1 MKCSHCQLEFK
12 ESELFKEV
20 INHKELYFC
29 CTGCARVYALLLDL
43 NLESFYDKLN
53 DSTLAPVT
61 PQDSMSALELEQAL
75 EENNKGDFIL
85 NLLLEKTHCN
95 ACLWLNQKVLERL
108 KGVKKVSVNFTT
120 HHLQIVFDKSL
131 NPKEI
136 VQKIES
142 LGYGAKIYNAKNYAL
157 KAQKEQRSYLLT
169 LSVGFFA
176 TMNLMFIAIA
186 KYASYG
192 GASYGGAS
200 YGGASYGGASYGAG
214 MDKLMQ
220 RNLDLVSLFLS
231 LLVLVV
237 VGRFFIKGAFYGLK
251 NGVLGMDLSVSFG
264 ALSAF
269 VYSIYAMLVS
279 QETYFEASSTIL
291 TLVFGSKFL
300 ELKAKLFANEKCLA
314 LESHEIHSVIVVEN
328 GKQIEKHPKDVAIGS
343 VVLVPSGAKIALDG
357 VLLNHASVDASLIS
371 GEFKPLELGVNDQ
384 ILGGYVNVGVPFS
397 YQVSADFQNSRL
409 SSLLETLKKSFL
421 EKPLIESSANK
432 IADIFSKA
440 VLFLAFISFLLWQFG
455 LGGNF
460 EKALMVCISVLVIS
474 CPCAFALATP
484 IALVIGVFKNPLI
497 VFKEALFLETLAKVK
512 KIFIDKTGTLTQ
524 KEVLLKEKIIYEEFD
539 ERLLKS
545 LLKVREHLAHSAI
558 LKSLD
563 SDEVSLEKIEFFAH
577 GLKANYHNETLLVGS
592 LKFLNAMGVNI
603 KAKESANIMVGFAK
617 NKTLCALFILEE
629 RLKNNAKEVIQF
641 LQNKGL
647 ELEIL
652 SGDNE
657 SSVKECA
664 KKLGISNYHANLTPE
679 DKAQIINSYKGVCA
693 MIGDGNNDA
702 LALKQASVSLG
713 FEKSALS
720 KSACDIL
727 LLEENLS
734 LLRKAFDNAQKVY
747 QVVLQ
752 NIVLSLIYNA
762 ILIPVAMLGYIN
774 PLIASLSMSASSL
787 LVVLNSLRLKRS

>member
-20 INHKELYFC
+20 INHKELHFC

-75 EENNKGDFIL
+75 EENNKSDFIL

-136 VQKIES
+136 IQKIES

-169 LSVGFFA
+169 LGVGFFA

-192 GASYGGAS
+192 GAG
-200 YGGASYGGASYGAG
+200 YGGASYGAG

-269 VYSIYAMLVS
+269 VYSVYAMLVS

-300 ELKAKLFANEKCLA
+300 ELKARLFANEKCLA
-314 LESHEIHSVIVVEN
+314 LESHEIHSVIVVEKD
-328 GKQIEKHPKDVAIGS
+328 KQIEKHPKDVAIGS
-343 VVLVPSGAKIALDG
+343 VVWVPSGAKIALDG
-357 VLLNHASVDASLIS
+357 VLLSNASVDASLIS
-371 GEFKPLELGVNDQ
+371 GEFKPLELGVNDL

-409 SSLLETLKKSFL
+409 SGLLETLKKSFL

-440 VLFLAFISFLLWQFG
+440 VLFLAFVSFLLWQFG
-455 LGGNF
+455 LGGDF

-524 KEVLLKEKIIYEEFD
+524 KEVLLKEKIIYKEFD

-545 LLKVREHLAHSAI
+545 LLKTREHLAHSAI
-558 LKSLD
+558 LKTLN
-563 SDEVSLEKIEFFAH
+563 SDEVNLEKIEFFAH
-577 GLKANYHNETLLVGS
+577 GLKASYQNETLLVGS

-603 KAKESANIMVGFAK
+603 KTKESANIMVGFAK

-629 RLKNNAKEVIQF
+629 RLKANAKEVIQA
-641 LQNKGL
+641 LQNQGL

-664 KKLGISNYHANLTPE
+664 KKLGISKYHAHLTPE
-679 DKAQIINSYKGVCA
+679 DKAQIVSSYQGVCA
-693 MIGDGNNDA
+693 MVGDGNNDA

-727 LLEENLS
+727 LLEEDLS
-734 LLRKAFDNAQKVY
+734 LLEKAFDNAQKVY

-774 PLIASLSMSASSL
+774 PLIASLSMSGSSL

>member
-20 INHKELYFC
+20 IHHKELHFC
-29 CTGCARVYALLLDL
+29 CAGCARVYALLLDL

-61 PQDSMSALELEQAL
+61 PQDSMNALELEQVL

-192 GASYGGAS
+192 SASYGS
-200 YGGASYGGASYGAG
+200 ASYGAG

-269 VYSIYAMLVS
+269 VYSVYAMLVS

-300 ELKAKLFANEKCLA
+300 ELKARLFANEKCLA

-328 GKQIEKHPKDVAIGS
+328 GKQTEKHPKDVAIGS
-343 VVLVPSGAKIALDG
+343 VVWVPSGAKIALDG
-357 VLLNHASVDASLIS
+357 VLLDHASVDASLIS
-371 GEFKPLELGVNDQ
+371 GEFKPLELGVNDP

-397 YQVSADFQNSRL
+397 YQVSANFQNSRL
-409 SSLLETLKKSFL
+409 SGLLETLKKSFL

-545 LLKVREHLAHSAI
+545 LLKTREHLAHSAI
-558 LKSLD
+558 LKSLN

-577 GLKANYHNETLLVGS
+577 GLKANYQNETLLVGS
-592 LKFLNAMGVNI
+592 LKFLNAMGVDL
-603 KAKESANIMVGFAK
+603 KVEESANIMVGFAK

-629 RLKNNAKEVIQF
+629 RLKANAKEVIQA
-641 LQNKGL
+641 LQNQGL

-657 SSVKECA
+657 SSVNECA
-664 KKLGISNYHANLTPE
+664 KKLGISKYHANLTPE
-679 DKAQIINSYKGVCA
+679 DKAQTIRSYKGVCA
-693 MIGDGNNDA
+693 MVGDGNNDA

-727 LLEENLS
+727 LLEEDLS
-734 LLRKAFDNAQKVY
+734 LLEKAFDNAQKVY

-752 NIVLSLIYNA
+752 NVVLSLIYNA

>member
-61 PQDSMSALELEQAL
+61 PQDPMNILELEQAL
-75 EENNKGDFIL
+75 EENNKGELIL

-136 VQKIES
+136 IQKIES
-142 LGYGAKIYNAKNYAL
+142 LGYGAKIYNAQNYTL

-192 GASYGGAS
+192 SASYGGAS
-200 YGGASYGGASYGAG
+200 YGSG

-300 ELKAKLFANEKCLA
+300 ELKARLFANEKCLA

-343 VVLVPSGAKIALDG
+343 VVWVPSGAKIALDG
-357 VLLNHASVDASLIS
+357 VLLNSASVDASLIS
-371 GEFKPLELGVNDQ
+371 GEFKPLELGVNDP

-397 YQVSADFQNSRL
+397 YQVSATFQNSRL

-421 EKPLIESSANK
+421 EKPLIESSANQ

-440 VLFLAFISFLLWQFG
+440 VLFLAFVSFLLWQFG

-539 ERLLKS
+539 GRLLKS
-545 LLKVREHLAHSAI
+545 LLKTREHLAHNAI
-558 LKSLD
+558 LKSLHG
-563 SDEVSLEKIEFFAH
+563 DEVDLEKIEFFAH
-577 GLKANYHNETLLVGS
+577 GLKANYQNEILLVGS
-592 LKFLNAMGVNI
+592 LKFLKSMGVDL
-603 KAKESANIMVGFAK
+603 KVKESANIMVGFAK

-629 RLKNNAKEVIQF
+629 RLKANAKEVIQA

-664 KKLGISNYHANLTPE
+664 KKLGISKYHANLTPE
-679 DKAQIINSYKGVCA
+679 DKAQIISSYQGVCA
-693 MIGDGNNDA
+693 MVGDGNNDA

-727 LLEENLS
+727 LLEEDLS
-734 LLRKAFDNAQKVY
+734 LLEKAFDNAQKVY

-787 LVVLNSLRLKRS
+787 LVVLNSLKLKRT

>member
-12 ESELFKEV
+12 ESELFKET
-20 INHKELYFC
+20 INHKELHFC
-29 CTGCARVYALLLDL
+29 CTGCARVYALLTDL

-61 PQDSMSALELEQAL
+61 PQDPMNILELEQAL
-75 EENNKGDFIL
+75 EENNKGELIL

-120 HHLQIVFDKSL
+120 HHLQIVFDRSL

-136 VQKIES
+136 IQKIES
-142 LGYGAKIYNAKNYAL
+142 LGYGAKIYNAQNYTL

-192 GASYGGAS
+192 SASYGGAN
-200 YGGASYGGASYGAG
+200 YGGG

-269 VYSIYAMLVS
+269 VYSVYAMLVS

-300 ELKAKLFANEKCLA
+300 ELKARLFANEKCLA

-343 VVLVPSGAKIALDG
+343 VVWVPSGAKIALDG

-371 GEFKPLELGVNDQ
+371 GEFKPLELGVNDP

-397 YQVSADFQNSRL
+397 YQVSANFQNSRL
-409 SSLLETLKKSFL
+409 SGLLETLKKSFL
-421 EKPLIESSANK
+421 EKPLIESSANQ

-440 VLFLAFISFLLWQFG
+440 VLFLAFVSFLLWQFG
-455 LGGNF
+455 LGGDF

-524 KEVLLKEKIIYEEFD
+524 KEVLLKEKIIYEKFD

-563 SDEVSLEKIEFFAH
+563 SDEVNLEKIEFFAH
-577 GLKANYHNETLLVGS
+577 GLKANYQNETLLVGS

-629 RLKNNAKEVIQF
+629 RLKNNAKEVIQA
-641 LQNKGL
+641 LQNQGL

-664 KKLGISNYHANLTPE
+664 KKLGISKYHAHLTPE
-679 DKAQIINSYKGVCA
+679 DKAQTISSYKGVCA
-693 MIGDGNNDA
+693 MVGDGNNDA

-727 LLEENLS
+727 LLEEDLS
-734 LLRKAFDNAQKVY
+734 LLEKAFHNAQKVY

-774 PLIASLSMSASSL
+774 PLIASLSMSGSSL

>member
-20 INHKELYFC
+20 INHKELHFC
-29 CTGCARVYALLLDL
+29 CAGCARVYALLLDL

-61 PQDSMSALELEQAL
+61 PQDSMNALELEQAL

-136 VQKIES
+136 IQKIES

-192 GASYGGAS
+192 SASYGGAS
-200 YGGASYGGASYGAG
+200 YGTG

-300 ELKAKLFANEKCLA
+300 ELKARLFANEKCLA
-314 LESHEIHSVIVVEN
+314 LESHEIHSVIVVEKD
-328 GKQIEKHPKDVAIGS
+328 KQIEKHPKDVAIGS
-343 VVLVPSGAKIALDG
+343 VVWVPSGAKIALDG
-357 VLLNHASVDASLIS
+357 VLLNNASVDASLIS
-371 GEFKPLELGVNDQ
+371 GEFKPLELGVNDP

-397 YQVSADFQNSRL
+397 YQVSTNFQNSRL
-409 SSLLETLKKSFL
+409 SGLLETLKKSFL

-440 VLFLAFISFLLWQFG
+440 VLFLAFVSFLLWQFG
-455 LGGNF
+455 LGGDF

-524 KEVLLKEKIIYEEFD
+524 KEVLLKEKIIYKEFD

-545 LLKVREHLAHSAI
+545 LLKTREHLAHNAI
-558 LKSLD
+558 LKSLHG
-563 SDEVSLEKIEFFAH
+563 DEVNLEKIEFFAH
-577 GLKANYHNETLLVGS
+577 GLKASYQNETLLVGS
-592 LKFLNAMGVNI
+592 LKFLNAMGVGI

-629 RLKNNAKEVIQF
+629 RLKANAKEVVQA

-664 KKLGISNYHANLTPE
+664 KKLGISKYHAHLTPE
-679 DKAQIINSYKGVCA
+679 DKAQTISSYKGVCA
-693 MIGDGNNDA
+693 MVGDGNNDA

-727 LLEENLS
+727 LLEEDLS
-734 LLRKAFDNAQKVY
+734 LLKKAFDNAQKVY

-774 PLIASLSMSASSL
+774 PLIASLSMSGSSL

>member
-75 EENNKGDFIL
+75 EENNKSDFIL

-192 GASYGGAS
+192 GASYGT
-200 YGGASYGGASYGAG
+200 ASYGAG

-300 ELKAKLFANEKCLA
+300 ELKARLFANEKCLA

-357 VLLNHASVDASLIS
+357 VLLNSASVDASLIS

-432 IADIFSKA
+432 IADIFSKV
-440 VLFLAFISFLLWQFG
+440 VLFLAFVSFLLWQFG

-545 LLKVREHLAHSAI
+545 LLKTREHLAHSAI

-563 SDEVSLEKIEFFAH
+563 SDEVHLEKIEFFAH

-603 KAKESANIMVGFAK
+603 RAKESANIMVGFAK

-629 RLKNNAKEVIQF
+629 RLKNNAKEVIQA

-657 SSVKECA
+657 NSVKECA
-664 KKLGISNYHANLTPE
+664 KKLGISKYHANLTPE
-679 DKAQIINSYKGVCA
+679 DKAQTISSYKGVCA

-727 LLEENLS
+727 LLEEDLS
-734 LLRKAFDNAQKVY
+734 LLKKAFDNAQKVY

>member
-12 ESELFKEV
+12 ESELFKET

-61 PQDSMSALELEQAL
+61 PQDSMNALELEQAL

-120 HHLQIVFDKSL
+120 HHLQIVFDRSL

-192 GASYGGAS
+192 GAGYGGAN
-200 YGGASYGGASYGAG
+200 YGSG

-300 ELKAKLFANEKCLA
+300 ELKARLFANEKCLA
-314 LESHEIHSVIVVEN
+314 LESHEIHSVIIVEN

-343 VVLVPSGAKIALDG
+343 VVWVPSGAKIALDG
-357 VLLNHASVDASLIS
+357 VLLSNASVDASLIS
-371 GEFKPLELGVNDQ
+371 GEFKPLELGVNDP

-397 YQVSADFQNSRL
+397 YQVSANFQNSRL

-421 EKPLIESSANK
+421 EKPLIESSANQ

-440 VLFLAFISFLLWQFG
+440 VLFLAFVSFLLWQFG

-539 ERLLKS
+539 DRLLKS
-545 LLKVREHLAHSAI
+545 LLKTREHLAHNAI
-558 LKSLD
+558 LKTLNG
-563 SDEVSLEKIEFFAH
+563 DEIVLEKIEFFAH
-577 GLKANYHNETLLVGS
+577 GLKANYQNETLLVGS
-592 LKFLNAMGVNI
+592 LKFLNAMGVGI
-603 KAKESANIMVGFAK
+603 KTKESANIMVGFAK

-629 RLKNNAKEVIQF
+629 RLKANAKEVIQA
-641 LQNKGL
+641 LQNQGL

-657 SSVKECA
+657 NSVKECA
-664 KKLGISNYHANLTPE
+664 KKLGISKYHAHLTPE
-679 DKAQIINSYKGVCA
+679 DKAQIISSYKGVCA
-693 MIGDGNNDA
+693 MVGDGNNDA

-727 LLEENLS
+727 LLEEDLS
-734 LLRKAFDNAQKVY
+734 LLEKAFHNAQKVY

>member
-61 PQDSMSALELEQAL
+61 PQDSMSTLELEQAL
-75 EENNKGDFIL
+75 EENNKSDFIL

-192 GASYGGAS
+192 SASYGGAS
-200 YGGASYGGASYGAG
+200 YGTG

-300 ELKAKLFANEKCLA
+300 ELKARLFANEKCLA

-397 YQVSADFQNSRL
+397 YQVSANFQNSRL

-545 LLKVREHLAHSAI
+545 LLKTREHLAHSAI

-577 GLKANYHNETLLVGS
+577 GLKANYHNETLLAGS

-603 KAKESANIMVGFAK
+603 RAKESANIMVGFAK

-652 SGDNE
+652 SGDHE

-679 DKAQIINSYKGVCA
+679 DKAQIISSYKGACA
-693 MIGDGNNDA
+693 MMGDGNNDA

-727 LLEENLS
+727 LLEEDLS
-734 LLRKAFDNAQKVY
+734 LLKKAFDNAQKVY

-752 NIVLSLIYNA
+752 NIILSLIYNA

-787 LVVLNSLRLKRS
+787 LVVLNSLRLKRF

>member
-20 INHKELYFC
+20 INHKELHFC

-61 PQDSMSALELEQAL
+61 PQDSMNALELEQAL
-75 EENNKGDFIL
+75 EENNKGELIL

-108 KGVKKVSVNFTT
+108 GGVKKVSVNFTT

-136 VQKIES
+136 IQKIES

-192 GASYGGAS
+192 GASYGS
-200 YGGASYGGASYGAG
+200 ASYGAG

-269 VYSIYAMLVS
+269 VYSLYAMLVS

-300 ELKAKLFANEKCLA
+300 ELKARLFANEKCLA
-314 LESHEIHSVIVVEN
+314 LESHEIHSVIIVEN

-343 VVLVPSGAKIALDG
+343 VVWVPSGAKIALDG
-357 VLLNHASVDASLIS
+357 VLLNNASVDASLIS
-371 GEFKPLELGVNDQ
+371 GEFKPLELGVNDP

-421 EKPLIESSANK
+421 EKPLIESSANQ

-545 LLKVREHLAHSAI
+545 LLKTREHLAHNAI
-558 LKSLD
+558 LKTLD
-563 SDEVSLEKIEFFAH
+563 GDEVSLEKIEFFAH
-577 GLKANYHNETLLVGS
+577 GLKANYQNQTLLVGS
-592 LKFLNAMGVNI
+592 LKFLNAMGVGI
-603 KAKESANIMVGFAK
+603 KTKESANIMVGFAK

-629 RLKNNAKEVIQF
+629 RLKNNAKEVIQT
-641 LQNKGL
+641 LQNQGL

-664 KKLGISNYHANLTPE
+664 KKLGISKYHAHLTPE
-679 DKAQIINSYKGVCA
+679 DKAQTISSYKGVCA
-693 MIGDGNNDA
+693 MVGDGNNDA

-727 LLEENLS
+727 LLEEDLS
-734 LLRKAFDNAQKVY
+734 LLKKAFDNAQKVY

>member
-20 INHKELYFC
+20 INHRELHFC

-75 EENNKGDFIL
+75 EENNKGELIL

-186 KYASYG
+186 KYASYD
-192 GASYGGAS
+192 
-200 YGGASYGGASYGAG
+200 AG

-269 VYSIYAMLVS
+269 VYSVYAMLVS

-300 ELKAKLFANEKCLA
+300 ELKARLFANEKCLA

-343 VVLVPSGAKIALDG
+343 VVWVPSGAKIALDG
-357 VLLNHASVDASLIS
+357 ALLNHASVDASLIS
-371 GEFKPLELGVNDQ
+371 GEFKPLELGVNDP

-397 YQVSADFQNSRL
+397 YQVSANFQNSRL
-409 SSLLETLKKSFL
+409 SGLLETLKKSFL

-440 VLFLAFISFLLWQFG
+440 VLFLAFVSFLLWQFG
-455 LGGNF
+455 LGGDF

-545 LLKVREHLAHSAI
+545 LLKTREHLAHSAI

-563 SDEVSLEKIEFFAH
+563 SDEVHLETIEFFAH
-577 GLKANYHNETLLVGS
+577 GLKANYQNETLLVGS
-592 LKFLNAMGVNI
+592 LKFLNAMGVDTPM
-603 KAKESANIMVGFAK
+603 KESANIMVGFAK

-629 RLKNNAKEVIQF
+629 RLKANAKEVVQA

-664 KKLGISNYHANLTPE
+664 KKLGISNYCANLTPE
-679 DKAQIINSYKGVCA
+679 DKAQTISSYKGVCA

-727 LLEENLS
+727 LLEEDLS
-734 LLRKAFDNAQKVY
+734 LLEKAFDNAQKVY

-774 PLIASLSMSASSL
+774 PLVASLSMSTSSL

>member
-20 INHKELYFC
+20 INHKELHFC

-75 EENNKGDFIL
+75 EENNKSDFIL

-120 HHLQIVFDKSL
+120 HHLQIVFEKSL
-131 NPKEI
+131 DPKEI
-136 VQKIES
+136 IQKIES
-142 LGYGAKIYNAKNYAL
+142 LGYGAKIYNAQNYAL

-192 GASYGGAS
+192 SASYGGAS
-200 YGGASYGGASYGAG
+200 YGG

-269 VYSIYAMLVS
+269 VYSLYAMLVS

-300 ELKAKLFANEKCLA
+300 ELKARLFANEKCLA
-314 LESHEIHSVIVVEN
+314 LESHEIHSVIIVEN

-343 VVLVPSGAKIALDG
+343 VVWVPSGAKIALDG
-357 VLLNHASVDASLIS
+357 VLLNSASVDASLIS
-371 GEFKPLELGVNDQ
+371 GEFKPLELGVNDP

-397 YQVSADFQNSRL
+397 YQVSANFQNSRL

-421 EKPLIESSANK
+421 EKPLIESSANQ

-440 VLFLAFISFLLWQFG
+440 VLFLAFVSFLLWQFG
-455 LGGNF
+455 LGGDF

-497 VFKEALFLETLAKVK
+497 VFKEALFLETLAKVE

-545 LLKVREHLAHSAI
+545 LLKTKEHLAHSAI

-563 SDEVSLEKIEFFAH
+563 SDEVSLETIEFFAH
-577 GLKANYHNETLLVGS
+577 GLKASYQNETLLVGS

-629 RLKNNAKEVIQF
+629 RLKANAKEVVQA
-641 LQNKGL
+641 LQNQGL

-664 KKLGISNYHANLTPE
+664 KKLGISKYHAHLTPE
-679 DKAQIINSYKGVCA
+679 DKAQIVSSYKGVCA

-727 LLEENLS
+727 LLEEDLS
-734 LLRKAFDNAQKVY
+734 LLEKAFDNAQKVY

-774 PLIASLSMSASSL
+774 PLIASLSMSGSSL
-787 LVVLNSLRLKRS
+787 LVVLNSLRLKRT

>member
-12 ESELFKEV
+12 ESDLFKET
-20 INHKELYFC
+20 INHKELHFC
-29 CTGCARVYALLLDL
+29 CAGCARVYALLLDL

-75 EENNKGDFIL
+75 EENNKGELIL

-108 KGVKKVSVNFTT
+108 SGVKKVSVNFTT
-120 HHLQIVFDKSL
+120 HHLQVVFDKSL

-136 VQKIES
+136 IQKIES
-142 LGYGAKIYNAKNYAL
+142 LGYGAKIYNAQNYTL

-192 GASYGGAS
+192 SASYGGAS
-200 YGGASYGGASYGAG
+200 YGSG

-269 VYSIYAMLVS
+269 VYSLYAMLVS

-300 ELKAKLFANEKCLA
+300 ELKARLFANEKCLA

-343 VVLVPSGAKIALDG
+343 VVWVPSGAKIALDG
-357 VLLNHASVDASLIS
+357 VLLNNASVDASLIS
-371 GEFKPLELGVNDQ
+371 GEFKPLELGVNDL

-421 EKPLIESSANK
+421 EKPLIESSANQ

-440 VLFLAFISFLLWQFG
+440 VLFLAFVSFLLWQFG

-524 KEVLLKEKIIYEEFD
+524 KEVLLKEKIIHEEFD

-545 LLKVREHLAHSAI
+545 LLKTREHLAHSAI
-558 LKSLD
+558 LKTLNG
-563 SDEVSLEKIEFFAH
+563 DEVDLEKIEFFAH
-577 GLKANYHNETLLVGS
+577 GLKASYQNETLLVGS
-592 LKFLNAMGVNI
+592 LKFLNAMGVDL
-603 KAKESANIMVGFAK
+603 KVKESANIMVGFAK

-629 RLKNNAKEVIQF
+629 RLKANAKEVIQA

-664 KKLGISNYHANLTPE
+664 KKLGISKYHANLTPE
-679 DKAQIINSYKGVCA
+679 DKVQIISSYKGVCA

-727 LLEENLS
+727 LLEEDLS
-734 LLRKAFDNAQKVY
+734 LLEKAFDNAQKVY

-762 ILIPVAMLGYIN
+762 VLIPVAMLGYIN

>member
-12 ESELFKEV
+12 ESELFKET
-20 INHKELYFC
+20 INHKELHFC
-29 CTGCARVYALLLDL
+29 CAGCARVYALLLDL

-75 EENNKGDFIL
+75 EENNKGELIL

-136 VQKIES
+136 IQKIES
-142 LGYGAKIYNAKNYAL
+142 LGYGAKIYNAQNYTL

-192 GASYGGAS
+192 SASYGGAN
-200 YGGASYGGASYGAG
+200 YGGG

-269 VYSIYAMLVS
+269 VYSLYAMLVS

-300 ELKAKLFANEKCLA
+300 ELKARLFANEKCLA

-343 VVLVPSGAKIALDG
+343 VVWVPSGAKIALDG
-357 VLLNHASVDASLIS
+357 VLLNNASVDASLIS
-371 GEFKPLELGVNDQ
+371 GEFKPLELGVNDP

-397 YQVSADFQNSRL
+397 YQVSATFQNSRL

-421 EKPLIESSANK
+421 EKPLIESSANQ

-440 VLFLAFISFLLWQFG
+440 VLFLAFVSFLLWQFG

-484 IALVIGVFKNPLI
+484 IALVIGVFKNHLI

-524 KEVLLKEKIIYEEFD
+524 KEVLLKEKIIHEEFD

-545 LLKVREHLAHSAI
+545 LLKTREHLAHSAI
-558 LKSLD
+558 LKTLNG
-563 SDEVSLEKIEFFAH
+563 DEVDLEKIEFFAH
-577 GLKANYHNETLLVGS
+577 GLKASYQNETLLVGS
-592 LKFLNAMGVNI
+592 LKFLNAMGVGI
-603 KAKESANIMVGFAK
+603 KTKESANIMVGFAK

-629 RLKNNAKEVIQF
+629 RLKANAKEVIQA
-641 LQNKGL
+641 LQNQGL

-664 KKLGISNYHANLTPE
+664 KKLGISKYHAHLTPE
-679 DKAQIINSYKGVCA
+679 DKAQIISSYQGVCA
-693 MIGDGNNDA
+693 MVGDGNNDA

-727 LLEENLS
+727 LLEEDLS
-734 LLRKAFDNAQKVY
+734 LLEKAFHNAQKVY

>member
-12 ESELFKEV
+12 ESELFKET

-61 PQDSMSALELEQAL
+61 PQDPMNILELEQAL
-75 EENNKGDFIL
+75 EENNKGELIL

-136 VQKIES
+136 IQKIES
-142 LGYGAKIYNAKNYAL
+142 LGYGAKIYNVQNYTL

-192 GASYGGAS
+192 SASYGGAD
-200 YGGASYGGASYGAG
+200 YGSG

-300 ELKAKLFANEKCLA
+300 ELKARLFANEKCLA
-314 LESHEIHSVIVVEN
+314 LESHEIHGVIVVEN
-328 GKQIEKHPKDVAIGS
+328 GKQTEKHPKDVAIGS
-343 VVLVPSGAKIALDG
+343 VVWVPSGAKIALDG
-357 VLLNHASVDASLIS
+357 VLLNNASVDASLIS
-371 GEFKPLELGVNDQ
+371 GEFKPLELGVNDP

-397 YQVSADFQNSRL
+397 YQVSATFQNSRL
-409 SSLLETLKKSFL
+409 SGLLETLKKSFL
-421 EKPLIESSANK
+421 EKPLIESSANQ

-440 VLFLAFISFLLWQFG
+440 VLFLAFVSFLLWQFG
-455 LGGNF
+455 LGGDF

-539 ERLLKS
+539 GRLLKS
-545 LLKVREHLAHSAI
+545 LLKTREHLAHSAI

-563 SDEVSLEKIEFFAH
+563 GDEVSLEKIEFFAH
-577 GLKANYHNETLLVGS
+577 GLKASYQNETLLVGS
-592 LKFLNAMGVNI
+592 LKFLKSMGVDL
-603 KAKESANIMVGFAK
+603 KVKESANIMVGFAK

-629 RLKNNAKEVIQF
+629 RLKTNAKEVIQA

-664 KKLGISNYHANLTPE
+664 KKLGISKYHANLTPE
-679 DKAQIINSYKGVCA
+679 DKAQIVSSYKGVCA

-727 LLEENLS
+727 LLEEDLS
-734 LLRKAFDNAQKVY
+734 LLKKAFDNAQKVY

-774 PLIASLSMSASSL
+774 PLIASLSMSTSSL

>member
-20 INHKELYFC
+20 INHRELYFC

-75 EENNKGDFIL
+75 EENNKSDFIL

-142 LGYGAKIYNAKNYAL
+142 LGYGAKIYNAKNYTL

-192 GASYGGAS
+192 AASYGS
-200 YGGASYGGASYGAG
+200 ASYGAG

-300 ELKAKLFANEKCLA
+300 ELKARLFANEKCLA

-343 VVLVPSGAKIALDG
+343 VVWVPSGAKIALDG
-357 VLLNHASVDASLIS
+357 VLLNNASVDASLIS
-371 GEFKPLELGVNDQ
+371 GEFKPLELGVNDP

-397 YQVSADFQNSRL
+397 YQVSANFQNSRL
-409 SSLLETLKKSFL
+409 SGLLETLKKSFL

-440 VLFLAFISFLLWQFG
+440 VLFLAFVSFLLWQFG

-524 KEVLLKEKIIYEEFD
+524 KEVLLKEKIIYKEFD

-545 LLKVREHLAHSAI
+545 LLKTREHLAHSAI

-629 RLKNNAKEVIQF
+629 RLKANAKEVIQA
-641 LQNKGL
+641 LQNQGL

-664 KKLGISNYHANLTPE
+664 KKLGISKYHAHLTPE
-679 DKAQIINSYKGVCA
+679 DKAQIVSSYQGVCA
-693 MIGDGNNDA
+693 MVGDGNNDA

-727 LLEENLS
+727 LLEEDLS
-734 LLRKAFDNAQKVY
+734 LLEKAFHNAQKVY

-787 LVVLNSLRLKRS
+787 LVVLNSLRLKRT

>member
-192 GASYGGAS
+192 SASYGGAS
-200 YGGASYGGASYGAG
+200 YGTG

-269 VYSIYAMLVS
+269 VYSVYAMLVS

-300 ELKAKLFANEKCLA
+300 ELKARLFANEKCLA
-314 LESHEIHSVIVVEN
+314 LESHEIHSVIIVEN
-328 GKQIEKHPKDVAIGS
+328 GKQTEKHPKDVAIGS
-343 VVLVPSGAKIALDG
+343 VVWVPSGAKIALDG
-357 VLLNHASVDASLIS
+357 VLLNNASVDASLIS
-371 GEFKPLELGVNDQ
+371 GEFKPLELGVNDP

-397 YQVSADFQNSRL
+397 YQVSATFQNSRL

-421 EKPLIESSANK
+421 EKPLIESSANQ

-440 VLFLAFISFLLWQFG
+440 VLFLAFVSFLLWQFV

-524 KEVLLKEKIIYEEFD
+524 KEVLLKEKIIYEKFD

-563 SDEVSLEKIEFFAH
+563 GDEVNLEQIEFFAH
-577 GLKANYHNETLLVGS
+577 GLKASYQNQTLLVGS

-629 RLKNNAKEVIQF
+629 RLKANAKEVIQA
-641 LQNKGL
+641 LQNQGL

-657 SSVKECA
+657 SSVKECT
-664 KKLGISNYHANLTPE
+664 KKLGISKYHAHLTPE
-679 DKAQIINSYKGVCA
+679 DKAQIVSSYKGVCA

-727 LLEENLS
+727 LLEEDLS
-734 LLRKAFDNAQKVY
+734 LLEKAFHNAQKVY

>member
-12 ESELFKEV
+12 ESELFKKV

-29 CTGCARVYALLLDL
+29 CMGCARVYALLSDL

-61 PQDSMSALELEQAL
+61 PQNSMSALELEQAL
-75 EENNKGDFIL
+75 EENHKGDFIL

-120 HHLQIVFDKSL
+120 HHLQIVFDQSL

-192 GASYGGAS
+192 AD
-200 YGGASYGGASYGAG
+200 

-269 VYSIYAMLVS
+269 VYSVYAMLVS

-300 ELKAKLFANEKCLA
+300 ELKARLFANEKCLA

-343 VVLVPSGAKIALDG
+343 VILVPNGAKIALDG

-397 YQVSADFQNSRL
+397 YQVSANFQNSRL
-409 SSLLETLKKSFL
+409 SGLLETLKKSFL

-563 SDEVSLEKIEFFAH
+563 GDEVNLEKIEFFAH
-577 GLKANYHNETLLVGS
+577 GLKASYHNETLLVGS

-603 KAKESANIMVGFAK
+603 KAKESANIMVGFVK

-629 RLKNNAKEVIQF
+629 RLKTNAKEVIQA

-657 SSVKECA
+657 SSVKECV
-664 KKLGISNYHANLTPE
+664 KKLGISKYHANLTPE
-679 DKAQIINSYKGVCA
+679 DKAQIISSYKGVCA

-727 LLEENLS
+727 LLEEDLS
-734 LLRKAFDNAQKVY
+734 LLEEAFHNAQKVY

>member
-20 INHKELYFC
+20 IHYKELYFC

-75 EENNKGDFIL
+75 EENNKSDFIL

-192 GASYGGAS
+192 GASYGS
-200 YGGASYGGASYGAG
+200 ASYGAS

-269 VYSIYAMLVS
+269 VYSVYAMLVS

-300 ELKAKLFANEKCLA
+300 ELKARLFANEKCLA

-328 GKQIEKHPKDVAIGS
+328 GKQVEKHPKDVAIGS
-343 VVLVPSGAKIALDG
+343 VVWVPSGAKIALDG

-371 GEFKPLELGVNDQ
+371 GEFKPLELGVNDP
-384 ILGGYVNVGVPFS
+384 ILGGYVNVGAPFS
-397 YQVSADFQNSRL
+397 YQVSANFQNSRL
-409 SSLLETLKKSFL
+409 SGLLETLKKSFL

-545 LLKVREHLAHSAI
+545 LLKTREHLAHSAI

-563 SDEVSLEKIEFFAH
+563 SDEVHLEKIEFFAH
-577 GLKANYHNETLLVGS
+577 GLKANYHDETLLVGS

-603 KAKESANIMVGFAK
+603 RAKESANIMVGFAK
-617 NKTLCALFILEE
+617 NKTLCALFVLEE
-629 RLKNNAKEVIQF
+629 RLKNNAKEVVQF

-657 SSVKECA
+657 NSVKECA

-679 DKAQIINSYKGVCA
+679 DKAQIISSYKGVCA
-693 MIGDGNNDA
+693 MVGDGNNDA

-720 KSACDIL
+720 KSTCDIL
-727 LLEENLS
+727 LLEEDLS
-734 LLRKAFDNAQKVY
+734 LLKKAFDNAQKVY

>member
-192 GASYGGAS
+192 
-200 YGGASYGGASYGAG
+200 AG

-300 ELKAKLFANEKCLA
+300 ELKARLFANEKCLA

-397 YQVSADFQNSRL
+397 YQVSANFQNSRL
-409 SSLLETLKKSFL
+409 SGLLETLKKSFL

-563 SDEVSLEKIEFFAH
+563 SDEVGLEKIEFFAH

-629 RLKNNAKEVIQF
+629 RLKNNAKEVVQF

-652 SGDNE
+652 SGDNKR
-657 SSVKECA
+657 SVKECA

-679 DKAQIINSYKGVCA
+679 DKAQIISSYKGVCA
-693 MIGDGNNDA
+693 MVGDGNNDA

-727 LLEENLS
+727 LLEEDLS
-734 LLRKAFDNAQKVY
+734 LLKKAFDNAQKVY

>member
-20 INHKELYFC
+20 INHRELYFC

-53 DSTLAPVT
+53 DSVLAPVT

-142 LGYGAKIYNAKNYAL
+142 LGYGAKIYNAKNYTL

-192 GASYGGAS
+192 AASYGS
-200 YGGASYGGASYGAG
+200 ASYGAS

-300 ELKAKLFANEKCLA
+300 ELKARLFANEKCLA

-371 GEFKPLELGVNDQ
+371 GEFKPLELGINDQ

-397 YQVSADFQNSRL
+397 YQVSANFQNSRL

-432 IADIFSKA
+432 IADIFSKV

-545 LLKVREHLAHSAI
+545 LLKTREHLAHSAI

-577 GLKANYHNETLLVGS
+577 GLKASYHNETLLVGS

-603 KAKESANIMVGFAK
+603 RAKESANIMVGFAK

-629 RLKNNAKEVIQF
+629 RLKNNAKEVIQA
-641 LQNKGL
+641 LQDKGL

-664 KKLGISNYHANLTPE
+664 KKLGVSNYHANLTPE
-679 DKAQIINSYKGVCA
+679 DKAQIISSYKGVCA

-727 LLEENLS
+727 LLEEDLS
-734 LLRKAFDNAQKVY
+734 LLEKAFDNAQKVY

-774 PLIASLSMSASSL
+774 PLTASLSMSGSSL

>member
-20 INHKELYFC
+20 IHHKELYFC

-61 PQDSMSALELEQAL
+61 PQNSMSASMSALELEQTL
-75 EENNKGDFIL
+75 EENNKGEFIL

-192 GASYGGAS
+192 S
-200 YGGASYGGASYGAG
+200 ASYGGASYGAG

-269 VYSIYAMLVS
+269 VYSVYAMLVS
-279 QETYFEASSTIL
+279 QETYFEASSAIL

-300 ELKAKLFANEKCLA
+300 ELKARLFANEKCLT

-343 VVLVPSGAKIALDG
+343 VVWVPSGAKIALDG
-357 VLLNHASVDASLIS
+357 VLLNSASVDASLIS
-371 GEFKPLELGVNDQ
+371 GEFKPLELGVNDP

-397 YQVSADFQNSRL
+397 YQVSANFQNSRL
-409 SSLLETLKKSFL
+409 SGLLETLKKSFL

-440 VLFLAFISFLLWQFG
+440 VLFLAFVSFLLWQFG

-545 LLKVREHLAHSAI
+545 LLKTREHLAHSAI

-563 SDEVSLEKIEFFAH
+563 SDEVHLETIEFFAH
-577 GLKANYHNETLLVGS
+577 GLKASYRNETLLVGS

-629 RLKNNAKEVIQF
+629 RLKNNAKEVIQA

-664 KKLGISNYHANLTPE
+664 KKLGISNYCANLTPE
-679 DKAQIINSYKGVCA
+679 DKAQTISSYKGVCA

-727 LLEENLS
+727 LLEEDLS
-734 LLRKAFDNAQKVY
+734 LLKKAFDNAQKVY

-774 PLIASLSMSASSL
+774 PLIASLSMSGSSL

>member
-20 INHKELYFC
+20 IHHKELYFC

-75 EENNKGDFIL
+75 EENNKSDFIL

-192 GASYGGAS
+192 
-200 YGGASYGGASYGAG
+200 AG

-300 ELKAKLFANEKCLA
+300 ELKARLFANEKCLA

-371 GEFKPLELGVNDQ
+371 GEFKPLELEVNDQ

-409 SSLLETLKKSFL
+409 SGLLETLKKSFL

-545 LLKVREHLAHSAI
+545 LLKTREHLAHSAI

-617 NKTLCALFILEE
+617 NKTLCVLFILEE
-629 RLKNNAKEVIQF
+629 RLKNNAKEVVQF

-679 DKAQIINSYKGVCA
+679 DKAQIISSYKGVCA

-727 LLEENLS
+727 LLEEDLS
-734 LLRKAFDNAQKVY
+734 LLKKAFDNAQKVY

-787 LVVLNSLRLKRS
+787 LMVLNSLRLKRS

>member
-75 EENNKGDFIL
+75 EENNKSDFIL

-192 GASYGGAS
+192 GASYGS
-200 YGGASYGGASYGAG
+200 ASYGAG

-300 ELKAKLFANEKCLA
+300 ELKARLFANEKCLA

-328 GKQIEKHPKDVAIGS
+328 GKQTEKHPKDVAIGS

-397 YQVSADFQNSRL
+397 YQVSANFQNSRL

-545 LLKVREHLAHSAI
+545 LLKTREHLAHSAI

-577 GLKANYHNETLLVGS
+577 GLKASYQNQTLLVGS
-592 LKFLNAMGVNI
+592 LKFLNAMGVGI
-603 KAKESANIMVGFAK
+603 KTKESTNIMVGFAK

-629 RLKNNAKEVIQF
+629 RLKNNAKEVVQF

-664 KKLGISNYHANLTPE
+664 KKLGISKYHANLTPE
-679 DKAQIINSYKGVCA
+679 DKAQTISSYKGVCA
-693 MIGDGNNDA
+693 MIGDGNNDV

-727 LLEENLS
+727 LLEEDLS
-734 LLRKAFDNAQKVY
+734 LLEKAFHNAQKVY

>member
-12 ESELFKEV
+12 ESDLFKET
-20 INHKELYFC
+20 INHKELHFC
-29 CTGCARVYALLLDL
+29 CTGCARVYALLTDL

-61 PQDSMSALELEQAL
+61 PQDPMNILELEQAL
-75 EENNKGDFIL
+75 EENNKGELIL

-136 VQKIES
+136 IQKIES
-142 LGYGAKIYNAKNYAL
+142 LGYGAKIYNAQNYTL

-192 GASYGGAS
+192 S
-200 YGGASYGGASYGAG
+200 ASYGAASYGSG

-269 VYSIYAMLVS
+269 VYSLYAMLVS

-300 ELKAKLFANEKCLA
+300 ELKARLFANEKCLA

-343 VVLVPSGAKIALDG
+343 VVWVPSGAKIALDG
-357 VLLNHASVDASLIS
+357 VLLNNASVDASLIS
-371 GEFKPLELGVNDQ
+371 GEFKPLELGVNDP

-397 YQVSADFQNSRL
+397 YQVSATFQNSRL

-421 EKPLIESSANK
+421 EKPLIESSANQ

-440 VLFLAFISFLLWQFG
+440 VLFLAFVSFLLWQFG

-545 LLKVREHLAHSAI
+545 LLKTREHLAHSAI
-558 LKSLD
+558 LKTLNG
-563 SDEVSLEKIEFFAH
+563 DEVDLEKIEFFAH
-577 GLKANYHNETLLVGS
+577 GLKANYQNETLLVGS
-592 LKFLNAMGVNI
+592 LKFLNAMGVDL
-603 KAKESANIMVGFAK
+603 KVKESTNIMVGFAK

-629 RLKNNAKEVIQF
+629 RLKANAKEVIQA
-641 LQNKGL
+641 LQNQGL

-664 KKLGISNYHANLTPE
+664 KKLGISKYHANLTPE
-679 DKAQIINSYKGVCA
+679 DKAQIISSYKGVCA
-693 MIGDGNNDA
+693 MVGDGNNDA

-727 LLEENLS
+727 LLEEDLS
-734 LLRKAFDNAQKVY
+734 LLEKAFHNAQKVY

-774 PLIASLSMSASSL
+774 PLIASLSMSGSSL

>member
-53 DSTLAPVT
+53 DSVLAPVT

-75 EENNKGDFIL
+75 EENNKSDFIL

-192 GASYGGAS
+192 
-200 YGGASYGGASYGAG
+200 AG

-300 ELKAKLFANEKCLA
+300 ELKARLFANEKCLA

-357 VLLNHASVDASLIS
+357 TLLNHASVDASLIS
-371 GEFKPLELGVNDQ
+371 GEFKPLELGVNDP

-440 VLFLAFISFLLWQFG
+440 VLLLAFISFLLWQFG

-545 LLKVREHLAHSAI
+545 LLKTREHLAHSAI

-563 SDEVSLEKIEFFAH
+563 SDEVGLEKIEFFAH
-577 GLKANYHNETLLVGS
+577 GLKASYHNETLLVGS

-603 KAKESANIMVGFAK
+603 RAKESANIMVGFAK
-617 NKTLCALFILEE
+617 NKTLCALFVLEE
-629 RLKNNAKEVIQF
+629 RLKNNAKEVVQF

-652 SGDNE
+652 SGDHE

-664 KKLGISNYHANLTPE
+664 KKLGVSNYHANLTPE
-679 DKAQIINSYKGVCA
+679 DKAQIISSYKGVCA

-727 LLEENLS
+727 LLEEDLS
-734 LLRKAFDNAQKVY
+734 LLKKAFDNAQKVY

>member
-20 INHKELYFC
+20 IHHKELYFC

-61 PQDSMSALELEQAL
+61 PQDSMSALELEQAI
-75 EENNKGDFIL
+75 EENNKGELIL

-108 KGVKKVSVNFTT
+108 SGVKKVSVNFTT
-120 HHLQIVFDKSL
+120 HHLQIVFEKPL

-136 VQKIES
+136 IQKIES
-142 LGYGAKIYNAKNYAL
+142 LGYGAKTYNAKNYTL
-157 KAQKEQRSYLLT
+157 KTQKEQRSYLLT

-192 GASYGGAS
+192 SASYGGAG
-200 YGGASYGGASYGAG
+200 YGSG

-300 ELKAKLFANEKCLA
+300 ELKARLFANEKCLA

-343 VVLVPSGAKIALDG
+343 VVWVPSGAKIALDG
-357 VLLNHASVDASLIS
+357 MLLNNASVDASLIS
-371 GEFKPLELGVNDQ
+371 GEFKPLELGVNDP

-421 EKPLIESSANK
+421 EKPLIESSANQ

-440 VLFLAFISFLLWQFG
+440 VLFLAFVSFLLWQFG

-545 LLKVREHLAHSAI
+545 LLKTREHLAHNAI
-558 LKSLD
+558 LKTLD
-563 SDEVSLEKIEFFAH
+563 SDEVNLEKIEFFAH
-577 GLKANYHNETLLVGS
+577 GLKANYQNETLLVGS
-592 LKFLNAMGVNI
+592 LKFLNAMGVGI
-603 KAKESANIMVGFAK
+603 KTKESANIMVGFAK

-629 RLKNNAKEVIQF
+629 RLKANAKEVIQA
-641 LQNKGL
+641 LQNQGL

-664 KKLGISNYHANLTPE
+664 KKLGISKYHANLTPE
-679 DKAQIINSYKGVCA
+679 DKAQIVSSYKGVCA

-702 LALKQASVSLG
+702 LALKKASVSLG

-727 LLEENLS
+727 LLEEDLS
-734 LLRKAFDNAQKVY
+734 LLEKAFHNAQKVY

>member
-12 ESELFKEV
+12 ESELFKET
-20 INHKELYFC
+20 INHKELHFC

-75 EENNKGDFIL
+75 EENNKGELIL

-120 HHLQIVFDKSL
+120 HHLQIVFDRSL

-136 VQKIES
+136 IQKIES
-142 LGYGAKIYNAKNYAL
+142 LGYGAKIYNAQNYTL

-192 GASYGGAS
+192 SASYGGAG
-200 YGGASYGGASYGAG
+200 YGSG

-269 VYSIYAMLVS
+269 VYSLYAMLVS

-300 ELKAKLFANEKCLA
+300 ELKARLFANEKCLA

-343 VVLVPSGAKIALDG
+343 VVWVPSGAKIALDG
-357 VLLNHASVDASLIS
+357 VLLNNASVDASLIS
-371 GEFKPLELGVNDQ
+371 GEFKPLELGVNDP

-397 YQVSADFQNSRL
+397 YQVGATFQNSRL

-421 EKPLIESSANK
+421 EKPLIESSANQ

-440 VLFLAFISFLLWQFG
+440 VLFLAFVSFLLWQFG

-545 LLKVREHLAHSAI
+545 LLKTREHLAHNAI
-558 LKSLD
+558 LKTLNG
-563 SDEVSLEKIEFFAH
+563 DEVSLEKIEFFAH
-577 GLKANYHNETLLVGS
+577 GLKANYQNETLLVGS
-592 LKFLNAMGVNI
+592 LKFLNAMGVGI
-603 KAKESANIMVGFAK
+603 KTKESANIMVGFAK

-629 RLKNNAKEVIQF
+629 RLKANAKEVIQA

-664 KKLGISNYHANLTPE
+664 KKLGISKYHAHLTPE
-679 DKAQIINSYKGVCA
+679 DKAQIVSSYQGVCA
-693 MIGDGNNDA
+693 MVGDGNNDA

-727 LLEENLS
+727 LLEEDLM
-734 LLRKAFDNAQKVY
+734 LEKAFHNAQKVY

>member
-20 INHKELYFC
+20 IHHKELYFC

-61 PQDSMSALELEQAL
+61 LQDSMSALELEQAL
-75 EENNKGDFIL
+75 EENNKSDFIL

-192 GASYGGAS
+192 
-200 YGGASYGGASYGAG
+200 AG

-300 ELKAKLFANEKCLA
+300 ELKARLFANEKCLA

-343 VVLVPSGAKIALDG
+343 VVWVPSGAKVALDG
-357 VLLNHASVDASLIS
+357 VLLNNASVDASLIS

-397 YQVSADFQNSRL
+397 YQVSANFQNSRL
-409 SSLLETLKKSFL
+409 SGLLETLKKSFL

-524 KEVLLKEKIIYEEFD
+524 KEVLLKEKIIYEGFD

-545 LLKVREHLAHSAI
+545 LLKTREHLAHSAI

-563 SDEVSLEKIEFFAH
+563 SDEVSLETIEFFAH

-629 RLKNNAKEVIQF
+629 RLKANTKEVIQA
-641 LQNKGL
+641 LHNKGL

-679 DKAQIINSYKGVCA
+679 DKAQIISSYKGVCA
-693 MIGDGNNDA
+693 MVGDGNNDA

-727 LLEENLS
+727 LLEEDLS
-734 LLRKAFDNAQKVY
+734 LLKKAFDNAQKVY

>member
-75 EENNKGDFIL
+75 EENNKSDFIL

-142 LGYGAKIYNAKNYAL
+142 LGYGAKIYNAKNYTL

-192 GASYGGAS
+192 GVSYGGAS
-200 YGGASYGGASYGAG
+200 YGTG

-269 VYSIYAMLVS
+269 VYSVYAMLVS

-300 ELKAKLFANEKCLA
+300 ELKARLFANEKCLA

-328 GKQIEKHPKDVAIGS
+328 GKQTEKHPKDVAIGS
-343 VVLVPSGAKIALDG
+343 VVWVPSGAKIALDG
-357 VLLNHASVDASLIS
+357 VLLNNASVDASLIS
-371 GEFKPLELGVNDQ
+371 GEFKPLELGVNDL

-397 YQVSADFQNSRL
+397 YQVSANFQNSRL

-440 VLFLAFISFLLWQFG
+440 VLFLAFVSFLLWQFG

-545 LLKVREHLAHSAI
+545 LLKTREHLAHSAI

-563 SDEVSLEKIEFFAH
+563 SDEVHLEKIEFFAH

-664 KKLGISNYHANLTPE
+664 KKLGISKYHANLTPE
-679 DKAQIINSYKGVCA
+679 DKAQTISSYKGVCA

-727 LLEENLS
+727 LLEEDLS
-734 LLRKAFDNAQKVY
+734 LLEKAFHNAQKVY

>member
-75 EENNKGDFIL
+75 EENNKGELIL

-120 HHLQIVFDKSL
+120 HHLQIVFEKSL

-136 VQKIES
+136 IQKIES

-192 GASYGGAS
+192 SASYGGAN
-200 YGGASYGGASYGAG
+200 YGGG

-269 VYSIYAMLVS
+269 VYSLYAMLVS

-300 ELKAKLFANEKCLA
+300 ELKARLFANEKCLA
-314 LESHEIHSVIVVEN
+314 LESHEIHSVIIVEKD
-328 GKQIEKHPKDVAIGS
+328 KQIEKHPKDVAIGS
-343 VVLVPSGAKIALDG
+343 VVWVPSGAKIALDG
-357 VLLNHASVDASLIS
+357 VLLNSASVDASLIS
-371 GEFKPLELGVNDQ
+371 GEFKPLELGVNDP

-397 YQVSADFQNSRL
+397 YQVSATFQNSRL

-421 EKPLIESSANK
+421 EKPLIESSANQ

-440 VLFLAFISFLLWQFG
+440 VLFLAFVSFLLWQFG

-545 LLKVREHLAHSAI
+545 LLKTREHLAHSAI
-558 LKSLD
+558 LKLLHG
-563 SDEVSLEKIEFFAH
+563 DEVNLEKIEFFAH

-603 KAKESANIMVGFAK
+603 RAKESANIMVGFA
-617 NKTLCALFILEE
+617 
-629 RLKNNAKEVIQF
+629 
-641 LQNKGL
+641 
-647 ELEIL
+647 
-652 SGDNE
+652 
-657 SSVKECA
+657 
-664 KKLGISNYHANLTPE
+664 
-679 DKAQIINSYKGVCA
+679 
-693 MIGDGNNDA
+693 
-702 LALKQASVSLG
+702 
-713 FEKSALS
+713 
-720 KSACDIL
+720 
-727 LLEENLS
+727 
-734 LLRKAFDNAQKVY
+734 RK
-747 QVVLQ
+747 
-752 NIVLSLIYNA
+752 
-762 ILIPVAMLGYIN
+762 
-774 PLIASLSMSASSL
+774 
-787 LVVLNSLRLKRS
+787 

>member
-29 CTGCARVYALLLDL
+29 CMGCARVYALLLDL

-192 GASYGGAS
+192 S
-200 YGGASYGGASYGAG
+200 ASYGGASYGAG

-269 VYSIYAMLVS
+269 VYSIYAMLVP

-300 ELKAKLFANEKCLA
+300 ELKARLFANEKCLA

-328 GKQIEKHPKDVAIGS
+328 GKQQIEKHPKDVAIGS

-357 VLLNHASVDASLIS
+357 VLLNSASVDASLIS

-397 YQVSADFQNSRL
+397 YQVSANFQNSRL

-545 LLKVREHLAHSAI
+545 LLKTREHLAHSAI

-603 KAKESANIMVGFAK
+603 RAKESANIMVGFAK

-629 RLKNNAKEVIQF
+629 RLKNNAKEVIQA
-641 LQNKGL
+641 LQDKGL

-679 DKAQIINSYKGVCA
+679 DKAQIISSYKGVCA

-727 LLEENLS
+727 LLEEDLS
-734 LLRKAFDNAQKVY
+734 LLKKAFDNAQKVY

>member
-20 INHKELYFC
+20 IHHKELYFC
-29 CTGCARVYALLLDL
+29 CAGCARVYALLLDL

-61 PQDSMSALELEQAL
+61 PQDSMNALELEQAL

-192 GASYGGAS
+192 GASYGGAN
-200 YGGASYGGASYGAG
+200 YGIG

-269 VYSIYAMLVS
+269 VYSVYAMLVS

-300 ELKAKLFANEKCLA
+300 ELKARLFANEKCLA

-343 VVLVPSGAKIALDG
+343 VVWVPSGAKIALDG
-357 VLLNHASVDASLIS
+357 ALLNNASVDASLIS
-371 GEFKPLELGVNDQ
+371 GEFKPLELGVNDP

-397 YQVSADFQNSRL
+397 YQVSATFQNSRL
-409 SSLLETLKKSFL
+409 SGLLETLKKSFL

-440 VLFLAFISFLLWQFG
+440 VLFLALVSFLLWQFG
-455 LGGNF
+455 LGGDF

-497 VFKEALFLETLAKVK
+497 VFKEALFLETLAKVE

-539 ERLLKS
+539 GRLLKS
-545 LLKVREHLAHSAI
+545 LLKTREHLAHNAI
-558 LKSLD
+558 LKTLD
-563 SDEVSLEKIEFFAH
+563 SDEVHLETIEFFAH
-577 GLKANYHNETLLVGS
+577 GLKASYQNETLLVGS

-629 RLKNNAKEVIQF
+629 RLKANAKEVVQA

-664 KKLGISNYHANLTPE
+664 KKLGISKYHAHLTPE
-679 DKAQIINSYKGVCA
+679 DKAQTISSYKGVCA
-693 MIGDGNNDA
+693 MVGDGNNDA

-720 KSACDIL
+720 KSTCDIL
-727 LLEENLS
+727 LLEEDLS
-734 LLRKAFDNAQKVY
+734 LLKKAFDNAQKVY

>member
-20 INHKELYFC
+20 IHHKELYFC
-29 CTGCARVYALLLDL
+29 CTGCARVYALLSDL

-61 PQDSMSALELEQAL
+61 PQDSMSTLELEQAL
-75 EENNKGDFIL
+75 EENNKGELIL

-120 HHLQIVFDKSL
+120 HHLQIVFEKSL
-131 NPKEI
+131 NPKDI
-136 VQKIES
+136 IQKIES

-192 GASYGGAS
+192 SASYGGAN
-200 YGGASYGGASYGAG
+200 YGTG

-269 VYSIYAMLVS
+269 VYSVYAMLVS

-300 ELKAKLFANEKCLA
+300 ELKARLFANEKCLA
-314 LESHEIHSVIVVEN
+314 LESHEIHSVIIVEN

-343 VVLVPSGAKIALDG
+343 VVWVPSGAKIALDG
-357 VLLNHASVDASLIS
+357 VLLNNASVDASLIS
-371 GEFKPLELGVNDQ
+371 GEFKPLELGVNDP

-397 YQVSADFQNSRL
+397 YQVSANFQNSRL

-421 EKPLIESSANK
+421 EKPLIESSANQ

-524 KEVLLKEKIIYEEFD
+524 KEVLLKEKIIYKEFD

-545 LLKVREHLAHSAI
+545 LLKVREHLAHNAI
-558 LKSLD
+558 LKTLD
-563 SDEVSLEKIEFFAH
+563 GDEVNLEKIEFFAH
-577 GLKANYHNETLLVGS
+577 GLKASYHNETLLVGS
-592 LKFLNAMGVNI
+592 LKFLNAMGVGI
-603 KAKESANIMVGFAK
+603 KTKESTNIMVGFAK

-629 RLKNNAKEVIQF
+629 RLKANAKEVIQA
-641 LQNKGL
+641 LQNQGL

-664 KKLGISNYHANLTPE
+664 KKLGISKYHANLTPE
-679 DKAQIINSYKGVCA
+679 DKAQIISSYKGVCA
-693 MIGDGNNDA
+693 MVGDGNNDA

-727 LLEENLS
+727 LLEEDLS
-734 LLRKAFDNAQKVY
+734 LLEKALHNAQKVY

-752 NIVLSLIYNA
+752 NVVLSLIYNA
-762 ILIPVAMLGYIN
+762 VLIPVAMLGYIN
-774 PLIASLSMSASSL
+774 PLIASLSMSASSI

>member
-20 INHKELYFC
+20 INHKELHFC

-61 PQDSMSALELEQAL
+61 PQDSMSVLELEQAL
-75 EENNKGDFIL
+75 EENNKGEFIL

-192 GASYGGAS
+192 SASYGGAS
-200 YGGASYGGASYGAG
+200 YGSG

-269 VYSIYAMLVS
+269 VYSLYAMLVS

-300 ELKAKLFANEKCLA
+300 ELKARLFANEKCLA
-314 LESHEIHSVIVVEN
+314 LESHEIHSVIIVEKD
-328 GKQIEKHPKDVAIGS
+328 KQIEKHPKDVAIGS
-343 VVLVPSGAKIALDG
+343 VVWVPSGAKIALDG
-357 VLLNHASVDASLIS
+357 MLLSNASVDASLIS
-371 GEFKPLELGVNDQ
+371 GEFKPLELGVNDP

-397 YQVSADFQNSRL
+397 YQVSANFQNSRL
-409 SSLLETLKKSFL
+409 SGLLETLKKSFL

-440 VLFLAFISFLLWQFG
+440 VLFLAFVSFLLWQFG

-524 KEVLLKEKIIYEEFD
+524 KEVLLKEKIIYKEFD

-545 LLKVREHLAHSAI
+545 LLKTREHLAHSAI
-558 LKSLD
+558 LKTLD
-563 SDEVSLEKIEFFAH
+563 GDEVDLEKIEFFAH
-577 GLKANYHNETLLVGS
+577 GLKANYQNETLLVGS
-592 LKFLNAMGVNI
+592 LKFLNAMGVDL
-603 KAKESANIMVGFAK
+603 KVEESANIMVGFAK
-617 NKTLCALFILEE
+617 NKTLCTLFILEE
-629 RLKNNAKEVIQF
+629 RLKANAKEVIQA
-641 LQNKGL
+641 LQNQGL

-664 KKLGISNYHANLTPE
+664 KKLGISKYHAHLTPE
-679 DKAQIINSYKGVCA
+679 DKAQTISSYQGVCA

-727 LLEENLS
+727 LLEEDLS
-734 LLRKAFDNAQKVY
+734 LLEKAFHNAQKVY

>member
-12 ESELFKEV
+12 ESELFKET
-20 INHKELYFC
+20 INHKELHFC
-29 CTGCARVYALLLDL
+29 CAGCARVYALLLDL

-61 PQDSMSALELEQAL
+61 PQDSMNALELEQAL
-75 EENNKGDFIL
+75 EENNKSDFIL

-108 KGVKKVSVNFTT
+108 SGVKKVSVNFTT
-120 HHLQIVFDKSL
+120 HHLQIVFEKSL

-192 GASYGGAS
+192 GASYGGAN
-200 YGGASYGGASYGAG
+200 YGTS

-269 VYSIYAMLVS
+269 VYSVYAMLVS

-300 ELKAKLFANEKCLA
+300 ELKARLFANEKCLA

-343 VVLVPSGAKIALDG
+343 VVWVPSGAKIALDG
-357 VLLNHASVDASLIS
+357 VLLNNASVDASLIS
-371 GEFKPLELGVNDQ
+371 GEFKPLELGVNDP
-384 ILGGYVNVGVPFS
+384 ILGGYVNVGAPFS
-397 YQVSADFQNSRL
+397 YQVSATFQNSRL

-421 EKPLIESSANK
+421 EKPLIESSANQ

-440 VLFLAFISFLLWQFG
+440 VLFLAFVSFLLWQFG

-524 KEVLLKEKIIYEEFD
+524 KEVLLKEKIIYKEFD
-539 ERLLKS
+539 GRLLKS
-545 LLKVREHLAHSAI
+545 LLKTREHLAHNAI
-558 LKSLD
+558 LKTLN

-577 GLKANYHNETLLVGS
+577 GLKANYQNETLLVGS
-592 LKFLNAMGVNI
+592 LKFLNAMGVGM
-603 KAKESANIMVGFAK
+603 KTKESANIMVGFAK

-629 RLKNNAKEVIQF
+629 RLKTNAKEVIQA
-641 LQNKGL
+641 LQNQGL

-664 KKLGISNYHANLTPE
+664 KKLGISKYHANLTPE
-679 DKAQIINSYKGVCA
+679 DKAQIISSYKGVCA

-727 LLEENLS
+727 LLEEDLS
-734 LLRKAFDNAQKVY
+734 LLEKAFDNAQKVY

>member
-20 INHKELYFC
+20 IHHKELYFC
-29 CTGCARVYALLLDL
+29 CTGCARVYALLTDL

-61 PQDSMSALELEQAL
+61 PQDSMNILELEQAL
-75 EENNKGDFIL
+75 EESNKGELIL

-136 VQKIES
+136 IQKIES
-142 LGYGAKIYNAKNYAL
+142 LGYGAKIYNAKNYTL

-192 GASYGGAS
+192 STSYGGAS
-200 YGGASYGGASYGAG
+200 YGSG

-300 ELKAKLFANEKCLA
+300 ELKARLFANEKCLA

-343 VVLVPSGAKIALDG
+343 VVWVPSGAKIALDG
-357 VLLNHASVDASLIS
+357 VLLNNASVDASLIS
-371 GEFKPLELGVNDQ
+371 GEFKPLELGVNDP

-397 YQVSADFQNSRL
+397 YQVSANFQNSRL
-409 SSLLETLKKSFL
+409 SGLLETLKKSFL

-440 VLFLAFISFLLWQFG
+440 VLFLAFVSFLLWQFG

-524 KEVLLKEKIIYEEFD
+524 KEILLKEKIIYEGFD
-539 ERLLKS
+539 GRLLKS
-545 LLKVREHLAHSAI
+545 LLKTREHLAHSAI

-577 GLKANYHNETLLVGS
+577 GLKANYQNETLLVGS
-592 LKFLNAMGVNI
+592 LKFLNAMGVDTPM
-603 KAKESANIMVGFAK
+603 KESANIMVGFAK
-617 NKTLCALFILEE
+617 NETLCALFILEE
-629 RLKNNAKEVIQF
+629 RLKNNAKEVVQA

-664 KKLGISNYHANLTPE
+664 KKLGISKYHAHLTPE
-679 DKAQIINSYKGVCA
+679 DKAQTISSYKGVCA
-693 MIGDGNNDA
+693 MVGDGNNDA

-727 LLEENLS
+727 LLEEDLS
-734 LLRKAFDNAQKVY
+734 LLKKAFDNAQKVY

>member
-20 INHKELYFC
+20 IHHKELYFC

-75 EENNKGDFIL
+75 EENNKGELIL

-108 KGVKKVSVNFTT
+108 SGVKKVSVNFTT
-120 HHLQIVFDKSL
+120 HHLQIVFEKSL

-136 VQKIES
+136 IQKIES
-142 LGYGAKIYNAKNYAL
+142 LGYGAKIYNAQNYTL
-157 KAQKEQRSYLLT
+157 KVQKEQRSYLLT

-192 GASYGGAS
+192 SASYGNAS
-200 YGGASYGGASYGAG
+200 YGSASYGSG

-300 ELKAKLFANEKCLA
+300 ELKARLFANEKCLA

-343 VVLVPSGAKIALDG
+343 VVWVPSGAKIALDG
-357 VLLNHASVDASLIS
+357 VLLNNASVDASLIS
-371 GEFKPLELGVNDQ
+371 GEFKPLELGVNDP

-397 YQVSADFQNSRL
+397 YQVSANFQNSRL
-409 SSLLETLKKSFL
+409 SGLLETLKKSFL
-421 EKPLIESSANK
+421 EKPLIESSANQ

-440 VLFLAFISFLLWQFG
+440 VLFLAFVSFLLWQFG

-497 VFKEALFLETLAKVK
+497 VFKEALFLETLAKVE

-524 KEVLLKEKIIYEEFD
+524 KEVLLKEKIIYEGFD

-545 LLKVREHLAHSAI
+545 LLKTREHLAHSAI
-558 LKSLD
+558 LKSLHG
-563 SDEVSLEKIEFFAH
+563 DEVNLETIEFFAH
-577 GLKANYHNETLLVGS
+577 GLKASYQNQTLLVGS
-592 LKFLNAMGVNI
+592 LKFLNAMGVGI
-603 KAKESANIMVGFAK
+603 KTKESANIMVGFAK

-629 RLKNNAKEVIQF
+629 RLKANAKEVIQT

-664 KKLGISNYHANLTPE
+664 KKLGISKYHANLTPE
-679 DKAQIINSYKGVCA
+679 DKAQIVSSYKGVCA

-727 LLEENLS
+727 LLEEDLS
-734 LLRKAFDNAQKVY
+734 LLEKAFHNAQKVY

>member
-20 INHKELYFC
+20 IHHKELYFC

-75 EENNKGDFIL
+75 EENNKSDFIL

-108 KGVKKVSVNFTT
+108 GGVKKVSVNFTT
-120 HHLQIVFDKSL
+120 HHLQIVFEKSL

-136 VQKIES
+136 IQKIES
-142 LGYGAKIYNAKNYAL
+142 LGYGAKIYNAQNYTL

-192 GASYGGAS
+192 SASYGGAS
-200 YGGASYGGASYGAG
+200 YGTG

-300 ELKAKLFANEKCLA
+300 ELKARLFANEKCLA

-343 VVLVPSGAKIALDG
+343 VVWVPSGAKIALDG
-357 VLLNHASVDASLIS
+357 VLLNSASVDASLIS
-371 GEFKPLELGVNDQ
+371 GEFKPLELGVNDP

-397 YQVSADFQNSRL
+397 YQVSATFQNSRL
-409 SSLLETLKKSFL
+409 SGLLETLKKSFL
-421 EKPLIESSANK
+421 EKPLIESSANQ

-440 VLFLAFISFLLWQFG
+440 VLLLAFVSFLLWQFG

-539 ERLLKS
+539 GRLLKS
-545 LLKVREHLAHSAI
+545 LLKTREHLAHSAI

-563 SDEVSLEKIEFFAH
+563 GDEVNLETIEFFAH
-577 GLKANYHNETLLVGS
+577 GLKANYQNETLLVGS
-592 LKFLNAMGVNI
+592 LKFLKSMGVDL
-603 KAKESANIMVGFAK
+603 KVKESANIMVGFAK

-629 RLKNNAKEVIQF
+629 RLKANAKEVIQA
-641 LQNKGL
+641 LQNQGL

-657 SSVKECA
+657 SSVKECT
-664 KKLGISNYHANLTPE
+664 KKLGISKYHAHLTPE
-679 DKAQIINSYKGVCA
+679 DKAQIVSSYKGVCA

-727 LLEENLS
+727 LLEEDLS
-734 LLRKAFDNAQKVY
+734 LLEKAFHNAQKVY

-762 ILIPVAMLGYIN
+762 VLIPVAMLGYIN

>member
-12 ESELFKEV
+12 ESDLFKET
-20 INHKELYFC
+20 INHKELHFC

-53 DSTLAPVT
+53 DSTLTPVT
-61 PQDSMSALELEQAL
+61 PQDSMSTLELEQAL
-75 EENNKGDFIL
+75 EENNKGELIL

-108 KGVKKVSVNFTT
+108 RGVKKVSVNFTT

-136 VQKIES
+136 IQKIES
-142 LGYGAKIYNAKNYAL
+142 LGYGAKIYNAQNYTL

-192 GASYGGAS
+192 SAGYGGAD
-200 YGGASYGGASYGAG
+200 YGSG

-231 LLVLVV
+231 LLVLGV

-300 ELKAKLFANEKCLA
+300 ELKARLFANEKCLA

-343 VVLVPSGAKIALDG
+343 VVWVPSGAKIALDG
-357 VLLNHASVDASLIS
+357 VLLNNASVDASLIS
-371 GEFKPLELGVNDQ
+371 GEFKPLELGVNDP

-397 YQVSADFQNSRL
+397 YQVGATFQNSRL

-421 EKPLIESSANK
+421 EKPLIESSANR

-440 VLFLAFISFLLWQFG
+440 VLFLAFVSFLLWQFG

-524 KEVLLKEKIIYEEFD
+524 KEVLLKEKIIHEEFD

-545 LLKVREHLAHSAI
+545 LLKTREHLAHSAI
-558 LKSLD
+558 LKTLNG
-563 SDEVSLEKIEFFAH
+563 DEVDLEKIEFFAH
-577 GLKANYHNETLLVGS
+577 GLKANYQNETLLVGS
-592 LKFLNAMGVNI
+592 LKFLNAMGVGI
-603 KAKESANIMVGFAK
+603 KTKESANIMVGFAK

-629 RLKNNAKEVIQF
+629 RLKANAKEVIQA
-641 LQNKGL
+641 LQNQGL

-679 DKAQIINSYKGVCA
+679 DKAQTISSYKGVCA

-727 LLEENLS
+727 LLEEDLS
-734 LLRKAFDNAQKVY
+734 LLKKAFDNAQKVY

-774 PLIASLSMSASSL
+774 PLIASLSMSGSSL
-787 LVVLNSLRLKRS
+787 LVVLNSLRLKRT

>member
-12 ESELFKEV
+12 ESELFKEM

-192 GASYGGAS
+192 S
-200 YGGASYGGASYGAG
+200 ASYGGASYGAG

-300 ELKAKLFANEKCLA
+300 ELKARLFANEKCLA

-357 VLLNHASVDASLIS
+357 VLLNNASVDASLIS

-409 SSLLETLKKSFL
+409 SGLLETLKKSFL

-629 RLKNNAKEVIQF
+629 RLKNNAKEVVQF

-664 KKLGISNYHANLTPE
+664 KKLGISNYYANLTPE
-679 DKAQIINSYKGVCA
+679 DKAQIINSYKGVCT

-727 LLEENLS
+727 LLEEDLS
-734 LLRKAFDNAQKVY
+734 LLKKAFDNAQKVY